1 MTEALSGGIRAASE
15 ELQLQCFCVDRHQA
29 DSRRFMFRPG
39 ILTSASSARKY
50 RKPISLEAAGM
61 TAPGP
66 WVPST
71 AQSCSARVPALGM

>member
-1 MTEALSGGIRAASE
+1 MAKALTGGIGAASQ

-39 ILTSASSARKY
+39 IPATSDSSARKV
-50 RKPISLEAAGM
+50 RKPISLEAGM

-66 WVPST
+66 WGAVVSVL
-71 AQSCSARVPALGM
+71 ARGRRL